1 PELAYMFKH
10 ALTHDVA
17 YQSLLVPDR
26 RELHRKVARLIEELY
41 ADRLAE
47 FYEVLAQQYQRAE
60 LPERGAH
67 YALLAGERAAQHLAP
82 EAEEHFRRA
91 ATLSRG
97 RPGAEELFVRAQAA
111 LGDFVMRRG
120 EVEGANAAYA
130 EAIAATQDPE
140 RRRWLRSKVVERRF
154 FERDGVH
161 LAYYV
166 HGAGSGGDPKSVVP
180 VVLLHPLV
188 QGFFAFADLAQ
199 RLCQDYCVVYMDA
212 RGTGASDRPDEPYSF
227 DVRVADALAIL
238 QQLP

>member
-1 PELAYMFKH
+1 QVAAVIGREFTLRVLERVAERGDGALPALDELRGLELIYEKASYPELAYMFKH

-26 RELHRKVARLIEELY
+26 RELHRKLARLM
-41 ADRLAE
+41 
-47 FYEVLAQQYQRAE
+47 
-60 LPERGAH
+60 
-67 YALLAGERAAQHLAP
+67 
-82 EAEEHFRRA
+82 
-91 ATLSRG
+91 
-97 RPGAEELFVRAQAA
+97 AA

-140 RRRWLRSKVVERRF
+140 RRRWLRNKVVERRF

-188 QGFFAFADLAQ
+188 QGFF
-199 RLCQDYCVVYMDA
+199 
-212 RGTGASDRPDEPYSF
+212 
-227 DVRVADALAIL
+227 
-238 QQLP
+238 